1 MKFCFLLFC
10 CQPAIM
16 ACMGQTASLAANA
29 RTEASAAVSV
39 DASVPEGGED
49 STVIGLVGILT
60 ATVICMFFFHYFNI
74 ICILLEILYI
84 DQLCNLIK
92 LLHTPHTNHNE

>member
-1 MKFCFLLFC
+1 
-10 CQPAIM
+10 M

-29 RTEASAAVSV
+29 RMEASAAVSV

-60 ATVICMFFFHYFNI
+60 ATVKIPTISILFAFFLKY
-74 ICILLEILYI
+74 CI
-84 DQLCNLIK
+84 
-92 LLHTPHTNHNE
+92 

>member
-1 MKFCFLLFC
+1 
-10 CQPAIM
+10 M

-60 ATVICMFFFHYFNI
+60 ATVICTVFFLTISILFAFFLKY
-74 ICILLEILYI
+74 CI
-84 DQLCNLIK
+84 
-92 LLHTPHTNHNE
+92 

>member
-60 ATVICMFFFHYFNI
+60 ATVICMFFFFTILILFAFFLKY
-74 ICILLEILYI
+74 CI
-84 DQLCNLIK
+84 
-92 LLHTPHTNHNE
+92 